1 MKTIICTTLI
11 TATVLAGTVSTFAP
25 AESTQAQQT
34 ASDSELK
41 TIFSYSLGNDIGH
54 NIASSP
60 NHLSADVLNHEIFTQ
75 AIIDGLNGTGYERYT
90 GEKIRE
96 AVQQLG
102 ERRSGQPGVGA
113 QTASA
118 TEEAEKVVSYSLG
131 NSIGLNIAMAFN
143 SLINID
149 DLDRDVFLQAI
160 YDGMKG
166 QGRDKYDEEQVKAG
180 VRHIKPIIE
189 ERHLKNKAAADK
201 FFEENG
207 KKEGVQKTKSGLQY
221 KVITQGNGPSAAAIK
236 DTSEV
241 SVIATYEARKTDG
254 TRCFKLEEP
263 TEIPLWEP
271 GLPGVTEGLKMMP
284 VGAEW
289 ELYVPAELGYGGTPM
304 PPLQSGEA
312 LIFRI
317 KVHDITN
324 LPENAAKQKPAGE

>member
-1 MKTIICTTLI
+1 MKTIICTTLL
-11 TATVLAGTVSTFAP
+11 TATVLTGAISTFSP
-25 AESTQAQQT
+25 AESTQEQQT

-41 TIFSYSLGNDIGH
+41 TIFSYSLGNDIGR
-54 NIASSP
+54 NIASYP
-60 NHLSADVLNHEIFTQ
+60 NHLSADVLNREIFTQ

-90 GEKIRE
+90 EEKIRE

-102 ERRSGQPGVGA
+102 NRSNTQPDA
-113 QTASA
+113 QTAA
-118 TEEAEKVVSYSLG
+118 AAEEPEKVVSYSLG
-131 NSIGLNIAMAFN
+131 NRIGLNIAMAFN

-149 DLDRDVFLQAI
+149 DLDRDAFLQAI
-160 YDGMKG
+160 YDGMNG

-180 VRHIKPIIE
+180 VRSIKPIIE

-207 KKEGVQKTKSGLQY
+207 KKEGVQKTESGLQY
-221 KVITQGNGPSAAAIK
+221 KVITQGNGPSAAALK
-236 DTSEV
+236 GASEA

-254 TRCFKLEEP
+254 TFCFKAEEP
-263 TEIPLWEP
+263 TEIKLSEP

-284 VGAEW
+284 VGSEW
-289 ELYVPAELGYGGTPM
+289 ELYVPEELGYGGTPM

-324 LPENAAKQKPAGE
+324 LPENAAKQQPAGK